1 MRRLI
6 TSVARVVALGT
17 MSAAILGGSAAAVR
31 AQTPTLGEVA
41 KKEADRR
48 KAQPSAGKV
57 YTNKD
62 LPASAQAPATG
73 APASDRETATPVD
86 PVAAATAQKPAD
98 AKPEGEA
105 KAEGETKPE
114 GETKD
119 EAWWKNRVM
128 STREE
133 LRRNEMFAEALQ
145 TRINALS
152 RDYTSRDNP
161 AQRRQIGQE
170 RAESLSELSRVKQD
184 VERGKKQIADIE
196 EEARKAGVPPGWLR

>member
-1 MRRLI
+1 MKRLTVI
-6 TSVARVVALGT
+6 VARAVALGAVT
-17 MSAAILGGSAAAVR
+17 TAILGGSALPVQ

-48 KAQPSAGKV
+48 KAQPAAGKV

-62 LPASAQAPATG
+62 LPPSAQAPAAPSGAGTG
-73 APASDRETATPVD
+73 APVD
-86 PVAAATAQKPAD
+86 PVAAAPAEKPAEP
-98 AKPEGEA
+98 KPEGEA
-105 KAEGETKPE
+105 KPEPAGEQ
-114 GETKD
+114 KD
-119 EAWWKNRVM
+119 EAWWKNRMM

-145 TRINALS
+145 TRINSLS

-170 RAESLSELSRVKQD
+170 RAESLSELNRVKSD

>member
-1 MRRLI
+1 MKGLTVI
-6 TSVARVVALGT
+6 VARAVALGAVT
-17 MSAAILGGSAAAVR
+17 AAILGGSALTVQ

-48 KAQPSAGKV
+48 KAQPAAGKV

-62 LPASAQAPATG
+62 LPASAQAPAAPSG
-73 APASDRETATPVD
+73 AGAAAPVD
-86 PVAAATAQKPAD
+86 PVAAATAEKPAEP
-98 AKPEGEA
+98 KPEGAA
-105 KAEGETKPE
+105 KPEGETKPE
-114 GETKD
+114 PAGEQKD
-119 EAWWKNRVM
+119 EAWWKNRMM

-170 RAESLSELSRVKQD
+170 RAESLSELNRVKSD

>member
-1 MRRLI
+1 MKRLTVI
-6 TSVARVVALGT
+6 VARAVALGAVT
-17 MSAAILGGSAAAVR
+17 AAILGGSALTVQ

-48 KAQPSAGKV
+48 KAQPAAGKV

-62 LPASAQAPATG
+62 LPPSAQAPAAPSGAGTG
-73 APASDRETATPVD
+73 APVD
-86 PVAAATAQKPAD
+86 PVAAATAEKPAEP
-98 AKPEGEA
+98 KPEGEA
-105 KAEGETKPE
+105 KPEPAGEQ
-114 GETKD
+114 KD
-119 EAWWKNRVM
+119 EAWWKNRMM

-145 TRINALS
+145 TRINSLS

-170 RAESLSELSRVKQD
+170 RAESLSELNRVKSD

-196 EEARKAGVPPGWLR
+196 EEARKASVPPGWLR